1 MENQEYA
8 MTIAI
13 SNVEEALNVLSGGE
27 VKRYHTLPTIGE
39 QTVANHSW
47 GVALILNWLKPDISK
62 STHTRC
68 GRETNWRCSRTH
80 KMEQ

>member
-1 MENQEYA
+1 MANQEYVVN
-8 MTIAI
+8 TGT
-13 SNVEEALNVLSGGE
+13 SKVEEALNVLSGGE

-62 STHTRC
+62 TALLKALTPGS
-68 GRETNWRCSRTH
+68 
-80 KMEQ
+80 